1 MSGKINA
8 AFTVRI
14 ALSTSYRLTRKSLD
28 RQMKTAAK
36 MRTGWPDCTLKF
48 LSFNS
53 HKLELLNTHRG
64 KSYLLN
70 LSIYNNQLHAYC
82 NCGAKQR
89 SGCVHIYNALRLI
102 LWDFGETYFAGLTKG
117 GIMQLAFRYQGL
129 FDKMQSK
136 SGIKAELRPELGT
149 VFALDE
155 SVTSFDLP
163 SILALHDNRD
173 QAIHRQQSVRSA
185 YNGEEAV
192 GYLVVLPLRNRFLPF
207 VVPCAGKLTVSGKSI
222 KYFYEV
228 LSGAQKQYSHLLD
241 SEQEKLNKACFAL
254 WKKIEKQSDLLF
266 VGNAIQRT
274 VQRRRRIFE
283 SWQQMMR
290 LLESQSYTY
299 AYWIFRIKELTQGR
313 PKKQSIHPVSIGLT
327 SPVIGFCLADCGCFF
342 QLRLEIYVDEIQ
354 ITEFD
359 NSIPFLILSDKR
371 IYLYKSLKD
380 ATVAQWMH
388 HFEGKITVFKE
399 HFSAFKEEI
408 LNLIREH
415 YPIREI
421 IMPKDQ
427 IPLYHETF

>member
-1 MSGKINA
+1 MSGKIKSA
-8 AFTVRI
+8 AAVCI
-14 ALSTSYRLTRKSLD
+14 SLSTNYRLTRKSLD
-28 RQMKTAAK
+28 RQMKSAAK
-36 MRTGWPDCTLKF
+36 MRIGWPDCTLKF
-48 LSFNS
+48 LSFNDNR
-53 HKLELLNTHRG
+53 LELLNTHRG

-70 LSIYNNQLHAYC
+70 LTIQDSELHAKC
-82 NCGAKQR
+82 NCGEKQR
-89 SGCVHIYNALRLI
+89 SGCVHIYEALRLI
-102 LWDFGETYFAGLTKG
+102 LWDFGETYFAGLAKG

-129 FDKMQSK
+129 FDKVQSK

-149 VFALDE
+149 VFSLDE
-155 SVTSFDLP
+155 SVTSFDLS
-163 SILALHDNRD
+163 SILALPDNRD
-173 QAIHRQQSVRSA
+173 QVIHKHQSVRSA
-185 YNGEEAV
+185 HRGEEAV
-192 GYLVVLPLRNRFLPF
+192 GYLVVLPLRNRFLSF

-228 LSGAQKQYSHLLD
+228 LSGAQKQYGHLLD
-241 SEQEKLNKACFAL
+241 SEQQKLNKSCFAL

-266 VGNAIQRT
+266 VGNAVQRT
-274 VQRRRRIFE
+274 VQIRRRIFE
-283 SWQQMMR
+283 SWQQMMG

-327 SPVIGFCLADCGCFF
+327 SPAIRFCLADCGCFF
-342 QLRLEIYVDEIQ
+342 QLCMEIYVDEIQ
-354 ITEFD
+354 LTNFD

-388 HFEGKITVFKE
+388 HFEGRVTVFKE

-415 YPIREI
+415 YPVREI

-427 IPLYHETF
+427 IPLYYETF